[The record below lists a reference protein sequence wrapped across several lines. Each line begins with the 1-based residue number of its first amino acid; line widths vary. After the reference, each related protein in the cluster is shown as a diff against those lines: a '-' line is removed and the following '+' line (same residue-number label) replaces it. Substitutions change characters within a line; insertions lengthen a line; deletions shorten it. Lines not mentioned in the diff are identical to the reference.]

1 MNLVA
6 IAATLFILKL
16 VAQCI
21 REDIW
26 PIEEPELKQG
36 DRQ

>member
-6 IAATLFILKL
+6 LAATLFMLKL
-16 VAQCI
+16 VIQCI

-26 PIEEPELKQG
+26 PIEEPDHKHG
-36 DRQ
+36 NSK